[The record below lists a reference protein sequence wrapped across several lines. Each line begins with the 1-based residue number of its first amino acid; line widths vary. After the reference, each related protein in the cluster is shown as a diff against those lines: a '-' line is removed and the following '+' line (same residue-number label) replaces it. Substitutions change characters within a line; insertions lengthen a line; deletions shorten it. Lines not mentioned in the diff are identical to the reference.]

1 MSGFQ
6 SRIQTSN
13 ENVIADGRWVHK
25 ALETAL
31 TVASS
36 NHHGATTNCLRNLSR
51 EEWMVPA
58 SIAPSGVGGEGRNL
72 EVEWCEVLRV
82 AAGVLVVGRAGGGG
96 GGRGRG
102 EVHP

>member
-31 TVASS
+31 TVATLSPAG
-36 NHHGATTNCLRNLSR
+36 HEMYVQTTKCITVQLINLFYKSQIIC
-51 EEWMVPA
+51 
-58 SIAPSGVGGEGRNL
+58 IAIYDHEMRSTFIKP
-72 EVEWCEVLRV
+72 
-82 AAGVLVVGRAGGGG
+82 
-96 GGRGRG
+96 
-102 EVHP
+102 